1 MSLKVADI
9 GEKELVKYIIA
20 NSKEITADDTA
31 VTQFSSTNLISTCD
45 MLIQSRH
52 FPENMSYFNIGFK
65 SVTVNVSDLAAMGA
79 EPLGFLL
86 AIAIPKDLEL
96 DSFKE
101 IIEGV
106 LSACDYYSIP
116 LIGGDTN
123 EASEIII
130 SGTAL
135 GSCDEP
141 LMMDNYSI
149 GDVVAVTGDIGL
161 AALGFELEDFNN
173 IYVKKALKPLAR
185 INEGI
190 TLKNSGAT
198 SATDIT
204 DGLASELYQ
213 IKKDSFGF
221 MIYEELLNI
230 SDEYKQYC
238 KNLGLNYLDLIFHV
252 GEDFELLFTMNI
264 MLVSNNLY
272 KKSSKTQKIRCEI
285 CANYC
290 KIADGNV
297 GVCRQHKNIN
307 GELFDES
314 YGIVSSLS
322 PDPIEKKP
330 LNHFLP
336 GTFTY
341 SIGGFGCN
349 MTCLHCQNYM
359 ISHEYDKNS
368 RAIQITP
375 EAIVENAI
383 NYNCQSIAWTY
394 NEPTIHLPFSKKTS
408 LLAKSK
414 DLKVIYVSN
423 GYFSQQSVE
432 EILTFVD
439 AFNIDL
445 KSMSAD
451 FYKKVC
457 GADLDVVLD
466 NLKRVYVEGKHL
478 EITNLI
484 INGYNDSTD
493 EINQLCDFVADE
505 LGPEVPLHF
514 SRAFPYYKMRDIS
527 PTNAETLFRAK
538 EIAADK
544 GIENVYLGNI

>member
-1 MSLKVADI
+1 
-9 GEKELVKYIIA
+9 
-20 NSKEITADDTA
+20 
-31 VTQFSSTNLISTCD
+31 
-45 MLIQSRH
+45 
-52 FPENMSYFNIGFK
+52 
-65 SVTVNVSDLAAMGA
+65 
-79 EPLGFLL
+79 
-86 AIAIPKDLEL
+86 
-96 DSFKE
+96 
-101 IIEGV
+101 
-106 LSACDYYSIP
+106 
-116 LIGGDTN
+116 
-123 EASEIII
+123 
-130 SGTAL
+130 
-135 GSCDEP
+135 
-141 LMMDNYSI
+141 
-149 GDVVAVTGDIGL
+149 
-161 AALGFELEDFNN
+161 
-173 IYVKKALKPLAR
+173 
-185 INEGI
+185 
-190 TLKNSGAT
+190 
-198 SATDIT
+198 
-204 DGLASELYQ
+204 
-213 IKKDSFGF
+213 
-221 MIYEELLNI
+221 
-230 SDEYKQYC
+230 
-238 KNLGLNYLDLIFHV
+238 
-252 GEDFELLFTMNI
+252 MNI

-297 GVCRQHKNIN
+297 GICRQHKNIN

-336 GTFTY
+336 DTFTY

-457 GADLDVVLD
+457 SADLDVVLD

-544 GIENVYLGNI
+544 GIKNVYLGNI